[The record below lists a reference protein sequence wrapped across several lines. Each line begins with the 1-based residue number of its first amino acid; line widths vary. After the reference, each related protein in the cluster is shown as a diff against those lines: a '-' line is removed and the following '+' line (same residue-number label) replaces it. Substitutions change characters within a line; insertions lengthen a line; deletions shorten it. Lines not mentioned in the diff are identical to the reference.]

1 MTLKAYTYEES
12 RLEYFKEQKKH
23 WERCLKYWVGVLAT
37 DKYPNMDHPQFY
49 VEDKCAECGAKVSYY
64 EDIIQ
69 MLEIL
74 KGVEGDNNG

>member
-23 WERCLKYWVGVLAT
+23 WERCLNYWVNALAKN
-37 DKYPNMDHPQFY
+37 KYPDVDHPQFY
-49 VEDKCAECGAKVSYY
+49 VEDKCAECGAKISYY

-69 MLEIL
+69 MLEVL
-74 KGVEGDNNG
+74 EGAEGDNNG